1 MIYVYCP
8 MFEYYSLQGEGYI
21 GEFDDSGKMNLTH
34 IPLSESETIYIQG
47 DLLIA
52 KKEFTS

>member
-1 MIYVYCP
+1 